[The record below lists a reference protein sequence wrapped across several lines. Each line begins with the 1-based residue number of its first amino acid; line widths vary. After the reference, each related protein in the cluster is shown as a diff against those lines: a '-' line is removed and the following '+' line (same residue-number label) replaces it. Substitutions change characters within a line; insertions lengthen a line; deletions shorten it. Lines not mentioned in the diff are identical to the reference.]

1 MKNGWWYITYIHT
14 LKNGWTYLASILD
27 LYSKK
32 IIDFTHGTNMKNE
45 LVMTAIRKSIFFTKA
60 WQTIIFHTDL
70 RSQYTSN
77 HMKNLCEKLNIIQSS
92 SKKGCPYDNSCIES
106 FHASLKK

>member
-45 LVMTAIRKSIFFTKA
+45 LVMTALERA
-60 WQTIIFHTDL
+60 
-70 RSQYTSN
+70 Y
-77 HMKNLCEKLNIIQSS
+77 SS
-92 SKKGCPYDNSCIES
+92 
-106 FHASLKK
+106 